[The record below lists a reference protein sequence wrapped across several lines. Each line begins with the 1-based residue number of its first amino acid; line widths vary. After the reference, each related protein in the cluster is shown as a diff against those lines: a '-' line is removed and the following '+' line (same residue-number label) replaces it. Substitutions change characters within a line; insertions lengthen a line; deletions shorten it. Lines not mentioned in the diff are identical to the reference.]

1 MAVAFLLLV
10 RCMSILDHMYIYA
23 SSPFCRVCVS
33 IRSLWLN
40 VHVSAVVIDLCH
52 VYIFSPGLSVLR
64 PLLWFFQVLP
74 SFVHVG
80 SPIPPCWV
88 ASLLGPCGL
97 GHRLHSLCRWLC
109 TFRPSLYHSILSGFK
124 SGRTG
129 YGMWCP
135 WRAFG
140 SWTPL
145 IRPLWGLAGS
155 LEVSSFLD
163 IRHR

>member
-1 MAVAFLLLV
+1 MTKVLYPEIGKTL
-10 RCMSILDHMYIYA
+10 SQIGGH
-23 SSPFCRVCVS
+23 
-33 IRSLWLN
+33 
-40 VHVSAVVIDLCH
+40 
-52 VYIFSPGLSVLR
+52 FSDV
-64 PLLWFFQVLP
+64 LLWRQAFWREKRQHLPSSSSSSSSLFFQVLP

-97 GHRLHSLCRWLC
+97 GHRLHSLCRWIC

-124 SGRTG
+124 NGRTG

>member
-1 MAVAFLLLV
+1 MV
-10 RCMSILDHMYIYA
+10 RSTFSSSA
-23 SSPFCRVCVS
+23 SSARQSYHRGNALHKSRDAQAKTMCISVCVCVVCVCVRRRIEHEDECVAHELECNDTGS
-33 IRSLWLN
+33 YSSSSSSL
-40 VHVSAVVIDLCH
+40 V
-52 VYIFSPGLSVLR
+52 
-64 PLLWFFQVLP
+64 FQVP

-80 SPIPPCWV
+80 SPMPPCWV

-97 GHRLHSLCRWLC
+97 GHRLHSLCRWIC

-124 SGRTG
+124 NGRTG

-155 LEVSSFLD
+155 L
-163 IRHR
+163 

>member
-1 MAVAFLLLV
+1 M
-10 RCMSILDHMYIYA
+10 
-23 SSPFCRVCVS
+23 
-33 IRSLWLN
+33 
-40 VHVSAVVIDLCH
+40 
-52 VYIFSPGLSVLR
+52 
-64 PLLWFFQVLP
+64 LP

-88 ASLLGPCGL
+88 VSLLGPCGL
-97 GHRLHSLCRWLC
+97 GHRLHSLCRWMC

-124 SGRTG
+124 NGRTG
-129 YGMWCP
+129 YRMWCP

-155 LEVSSFLD
+155 LEVSSFF
-163 IRHR
+163 RHPTPLAFTRGSQCSHFPTTYPTVLSENSAVSIMQVTLLYTCRCVFPSGRICLLCLAFRAMWILPDLQGGGRPS

>member
-1 MAVAFLLLV
+1 MNKGRHLENQRRRRRRVRACIVTFEFVCDTLV
-10 RCMSILDHMYIYA
+10 LMFY
-23 SSPFCRVCVS
+23 SSS
-33 IRSLWLN
+33 YTYTHDTHTHTLSL
-40 VHVSAVVIDLCH
+40 S
-52 VYIFSPGLSVLR
+52 LSYTSSSSSSL
-64 PLLWFFQVLP
+64 FFQVLP

-97 GHRLHSLCRWLC
+97 GHRLHSLRRWIC

-155 LEVSSFLD
+155 LQVSSFLD